1 MPPLFISLSAHAA
14 AMTAAPGLNDAILPL
29 LGSCLGG
36 LCAYSSLGAMSRL
49 EGGAGDA
56 VLLAGRLAGLPP
68 PPPEPPDAA
77 LDRLRF
83 VLWGLW
89 IHSSPLKDPLAP
101 ESSVRSRHGRPPPVK
116 GRGARTQQFLV
127 NVPRRRRVPPVT
139 RPLDLDPHPLTLLPL
154 PFQPPQ
160 LPLLPQLVV
169 FSLLLGLL
177 LAQHDALPRPSH
189 HRRSDELVRP
199 HDACAHAHLPCRDL
213 FVTEWVSVTEKMMMA
228 LSVSAWIPSDTTV
241 PILHLAR
248 VHTSAS
254 SSCPGGQCALTRWRG
269 EA

>member
-101 ESSVRSRHGRPPPVK
+101 SSFSSMCPGVDESLLSPALLTWILTPSLCSLSLSSRLSSH
-116 GRGARTQQFLV
+116 
-127 NVPRRRRVPPVT
+127 
-139 RPLDLDPHPLTLLPL
+139 
-154 PFQPPQ
+154 
-160 LPLLPQLVV
+160 
-169 FSLLLGLL
+169 FSLN
-177 LAQHDALPRPSH
+177 SSFS
-189 HRRSDELVRP
+189 RSSWAFFSLSMT
-199 HDACAHAHLPCRDL
+199 L
-213 FVTEWVSVTEKMMMA
+213 FPAPATIAAPM
-228 LSVSAWIPSDTTV
+228 
-241 PILHLAR
+241 
-248 VHTSAS
+248 
-254 SSCPGGQCALTRWRG
+254 SSCAPTMLAHTPIFPAVICLSLSGCRSLRR
-269 EA
+269 

>member
-56 VLLAGRLAGLPP
+56 VLLAGRLAGLLPH
-68 PPPEPPDAA
+68 PEPPDAA

-127 NVPRRRRVPPVT
+127 NVPGVDESLLSPALLTWILTPSLCSLSLSSRLSSHFSLNSSFSRSSWAFFSLSMTLFPAPATIAAPMSSCAPTMLAHTPIFPAVICLSLSGCRSLEDDDGLICVSVDPVRHYSADPPP
-139 RPLDLDPHPLTLLPL
+139 RSSAHL
-154 PFQPPQ
+154 
-160 LPLLPQLVV
+160 
-169 FSLLLGLL
+169 SLLL
-177 LAQHDALPRPSH
+177 LPWGTM
-189 HRRSDELVRP
+189 
-199 HDACAHAHLPCRDL
+199 CAHP
-213 FVTEWVSVTEKMMMA
+213 
-228 LSVSAWIPSDTTV
+228 
-241 PILHLAR
+241 LAR
-248 VHTSAS
+248 
-254 SSCPGGQCALTRWRG
+254 R
-269 EA
+269 